1 MRAGRGVLHER
12 REQPQRGDSGRRHPP
27 RTREDADDR
36 SGLLG
41 LALLSLA
48 AGAVTGLVGALF
60 RLALDRADHFRDEFI
75 ARAQQWGIAGL
86 VLVTAACA
94 VATAV
99 AAWMVRRLSP
109 HASGSGIPHVEAVLS
124 GELPPAPPSLVPVKF
139 AGGVLAIGSG
149 LALGREGPSVQ
160 MGASLA
166 HLVGVVFRRNWRD
179 CRALLAA
186 GAGAGL
192 AAAFNAPIAGAVF
205 VMEEVTRCFETRT
218 AVAALGA
225 SATAIV
231 VSRLFLGDVPDFAV
245 DPLAFAGP
253 QKTVLFFVLGL
264 AAGFLA
270 VVYNRTLLATL
281 AVANRLERWP
291 VEVRAGLIGAAVG
304 VLAWSLP
311 HLVGGGQEVAQRALA
326 GGETLALLPLVF
338 LLRFGLACVSY
349 AARTPGGL
357 FAPMLV
363 LGAQFGLLFGFL
375 CQLAFPDWGVQPVA
389 FAVVGMAA
397 FFTGVVRAPVTGI
410 VLVIEMTASFPMLLP
425 MLAACF
431 TAMLV
436 PTLLGDPP
444 IYDSLRKR

>member
-1 MRAGRGVLHER
+1 MSDVSNGTEETAA
-12 REQPQRGDSGRRHPP
+12 SGP
-27 RTREDADDR
+27 RSGHGEDADDR
-36 SGLLG
+36 SGLLV

-60 RLALDRADHFRDEFI
+60 RLSLDWADHVRDI
-75 ARAQQWGIAGL
+75 LVAWAQQWGIAGL

-94 VATAV
+94 IATAV

-124 GELPPAPPSLVPVKF
+124 GQLPPAPVSLVPVKF

-166 HLVGVVFRRNWRD
+166 HLVGVAFRRNWRD

-205 VMEEVTRCFETRT
+205 VLEELVRRFETRM
-218 AVAALGA
+218 AIAALGA
-225 SATAIV
+225 SGMAIA
-231 VSRLFLGDVPDFAV
+231 VSRLFLGDVPDFTV

-253 QKTVLFFVLGL
+253 QKGALFLVLGVV
-264 AAGFLA
+264 AGLLA
-270 VVYNRTLLATL
+270 VLYNRTLLAAL
-281 AVANRLERWP
+281 ALANRLARWP

-304 VLAWSLP
+304 VLAWFLP
-311 HLVGGGQEVAQRALA
+311 HLVGGGQQVAQRTLA
-326 GGETLALLPLVF
+326 GDATLALLPLVF

-363 LGAQFGLLFGFL
+363 LGAQLGLLFGIL
-375 CQLAFPDWGVQPVA
+375 CRLTFPELGVQPVA

-444 IYDSLRKR
+444 IYDSLRQR

>member
-1 MRAGRGVLHER
+1 V
-12 REQPQRGDSGRRHPP
+12 
-27 RTREDADDR
+27 
-36 SGLLG
+36 
-41 LALLSLA
+41 

-60 RLALDRADHFRDEFI
+60 RLSLDRADHFRDVLVTW
-75 ARAQQWGIAGL
+75 AHQWEIAGL

-94 VATAV
+94 IATMV

-109 HASGSGIPHVEAVLS
+109 YASGSGIPHVEAVMR
-124 GELPPAPPSLVPVKF
+124 GELPPAPLSLVPVKF
-139 AGGVLAIGSG
+139 TGGVLAIGSG

-166 HLVGVVFRRNWRD
+166 HLVGVAFRRSWPD

-192 AAAFNAPIAGAVF
+192 AAAFNAPIAGAIF
-205 VMEEVTRCFETRT
+205 VLEELVRRFETRT
-218 AVAALGA
+218 TVAALGA
-225 SATAIV
+225 SATAIA
-231 VSRLFLGDVPDFAV
+231 VSRLFLGDVPDFTV
-245 DPLAFAGP
+245 DSLAFTGP
-253 QKTVLFFVLGL
+253 QKGALFLVLGVV
-264 AAGFLA
+264 AGFLA
-270 VVYNRTLLATL
+270 VLYNRTLLAAL
-281 AVANRLERWP
+281 ALANRLDRWP

-304 VLAWSLP
+304 VLVWFLP
-311 HLVGGGQEVAQRALA
+311 HLVGGGQEVAQSTLA
-326 GGETLALLPLVF
+326 GDATLAFLPLVF

-349 AARTPGGL
+349 ATRTPGGL

-363 LGAQFGLLFGFL
+363 LGAQLGLFFGLLCRL
-375 CQLAFPDWGVQPVA
+375 SFPELGVQPVA

-410 VLVIEMTASFPMLLP
+410 VLVVEMTASFTMLLP

-444 IYDSLRKR
+444 IYDSLRNQ

>member
-1 MRAGRGVLHER
+1 MSDGSNGKE
-12 REQPQRGDSGRRHPP
+12 ETTPGGP
-27 RTREDADDR
+27 RPGYGADADER
-36 SGLLG
+36 NGLLG

-60 RLALDRADHFRDEFI
+60 RLCLDRADQFRGVLV
-75 ARAQQWGIAGL
+75 AWAHPWGIAGL

-99 AAWMVRRLSP
+99 AAWMVRRLAP
-109 HASGSGIPHVEAVLS
+109 DASGSGIPHVEAVLS
-124 GELPPAPPSLVPVKF
+124 GELPPAPIEMVPVKF

-166 HLVGVVFRRNWRD
+166 HLVGGALRRNWRD

-192 AAAFNAPIAGAVF
+192 AAAFNAPIAGWIF
-205 VMEEVTRCFETRT
+205 VLEELVRRFETRI

-231 VSRLFLGDVPDFAV
+231 VSRQFLGDLPDFEV

-253 QKTVLFFVLGL
+253 QRTALFFVLGVV
-264 AAGFLA
+264 AGFVA
-270 VVYNRTLLATL
+270 VAYNRTLLGAL
-281 AVANRLERWP
+281 ALANRLGRWP

-304 VLAWSLP
+304 VLAWFLP
-311 HLVGGGQEVAQRALA
+311 QLVGGGQVVAQRTLA
-326 GGETLALLPLVF
+326 GDATLAFLAFALP
-338 LLRFGLACVSY
+338 LRFGLACVSY

-357 FAPMLV
+357 FMPMLAV
-363 LGAQFGLLFGFL
+363 GAQLGLLFGML
-375 CQLAFPDWGVQPVA
+375 CRLAFPELDVQPVA
-389 FAVVGMAA
+389 YGVVGMAA

-444 IYDSLRKR
+444 IYNSLRNR